1 MIIDF
6 SDFSA
11 AYDLLMLLLHV
22 NVELEF
28 DGISINSM
36 DATGER
42 DFVGNSFSN
51 SPENHQ
57 PLDRHPGNPVVFL
70 LPV

>member
-1 MIIDF
+1 
-6 SDFSA
+6 
-11 AYDLLMLLLHV
+11 MLLLHV

-36 DATGER
+36 DATGQR

-70 LPV
+70 LPI